1 MTSVKGWIEEK
12 IRNGY
17 IRYFEYDEFKKIG
30 KIGSGSFGNVI
41 KANLENTGLVALKI
55 IINKNSDELYEVNK
69 ELIKELKLLR
79 EVDYHPKI
87 NRCLGIT
94 KDSENYI
101 LVLEYANGGNLRKY
115 LNDLKEN
122 SISLKWKDKIQM
134 ALDITSGLKFLHS
147 KGIIHRDLH
156 SKNILVNDKNLL
168 IADLG
173 LSKKLAEAT
182 THTKH
187 NDLGV
192 VAYIEPQCFKNIRY
206 KKDKKSDI
214 YSLDHIKDGNRE
226 NPIEGTP
233 PKYQELYQN
242 CWDSKPESRPDIEKV
257 HEILS
262 QLSINT
268 VEYSE
273 PSQPNIRNTAKIP
286 SINEHDELIILSDDN
301 TSSVV
306 QVIEFTNEGQTSA
319 SNLTDQ
325 LKQNE
330 LINQQAQIKISQLNQ
345 EKNNLKDQLAQT
357 ESYIYELKSQQETI
371 IKQKKLLENE
381 LSQSQIICKQIKN
394 ENLKLIMIAKT
405 YSERSQIEIRK
416 QLKESELVNL
426 QQRNSQFEQDY
437 QNLKLTSVVQ
447 NRGLAEE
454 EENTLQAQITRS
466 QNEKRAL
473 AYNLNKVL
481 KQNELINQQ
490 VKILINQ
497 LKQKRKNLHDKLA
510 QTEVYIQKLKS
521 QQVSL
526 IKQKERL
533 ENELS
538 QFQINY
544 GQLARDKINMS
555 NMIVGLSQNHN
566 FFTKLKA
573 KLEKIT
579 QLEKE
584 IAQLEQKLINEEQ
597 IKIKLIQKLQ
607 SKENRINELEQNLNI
622 FRHHL

>member
-1 MTSVKGWIEEK
+1 MG
-12 IRNGY
+12 N
-17 IRYFEYDEFKKIG
+17 FK
-30 KIGSGSFGNVI
+30 
-41 KANLENTGLVALKI
+41 
-55 IINKNSDELYEVNK
+55 
-69 ELIKELKLLR
+69 
-79 EVDYHPKI
+79 
-87 NRCLGIT
+87 
-94 KDSENYI
+94 
-101 LVLEYANGGNLRKY
+101 
-115 LNDLKEN
+115 
-122 SISLKWKDKIQM
+122 
-134 ALDITSGLKFLHS
+134 
-147 KGIIHRDLH
+147 
-156 SKNILVNDKNLL
+156 
-168 IADLG
+168 
-173 LSKKLAEAT
+173 
-182 THTKH
+182 
-187 NDLGV
+187 
-192 VAYIEPQCFKNIRY
+192 
-206 KKDKKSDI
+206 
-214 YSLDHIKDGNRE
+214 E

-233 PKYQELYQN
+233 PKYQELYQK
-242 CWDSKPESRPDIEKV
+242 CWDGKPESRPDIEKV

-273 PSQPNIRNTAKIP
+273 PSQPYICDTANIRTGGHSELTIP
-286 SINEHDELIILSDDN
+286 SDDN
-301 TSSVV
+301 NSSVV
-306 QVIEFTNEGQTSA
+306 QNKELSRKGNTVQPQITNEEQTSA
-319 SNLTDQ
+319 SNLADQ

-330 LINQQAQIKISQLNQ
+330 LINRQAQIKISQLNQ

-357 ESYIYELKSQQETI
+357 EAYIYELKSQQENI

-394 ENLKLIMIAKT
+394 ENLKLIMITKT
-405 YSERSQIEIRK
+405 YSERSQMEIRK
-416 QLKESELVNL
+416 QLKE
-426 QQRNSQFEQDY
+426 
-437 QNLKLTSVVQ
+437 TVQ
-447 NRGLAEE
+447 NREFAEV

-481 KQNELINQQ
+481 KQNELINQR

-497 LKQKRKNLHDKLA
+497 LKQKRKNLQDKLA
-510 QTEVYIQKLKS
+510 QTEAYIQKLKS
-521 QQVSL
+521 QQLSL

-544 GQLARDKINMS
+544 GQLTQDKINMS
-555 NMIVGLSQNHN
+555 NMIVGFSQNHN

-597 IKIKLIQKLQ
+597 IKMKLIQKLL

>member
-1 MTSVKGWIEEK
+1 M
-12 IRNGY
+12 
-17 IRYFEYDEFKKIG
+17 EFFVR
-30 KIGSGSFGNVI
+30 GSFGKVI
-41 KANLENTGLVALKI
+41 KANLDNTGLVALKI
-55 IINKNSDELYEVNK
+55 IINKNSDELDEVNK

-115 LNDLKEN
+115 LEKNFT
-122 SISLKWKDKIQM
+122 SLKWEDKIQM

-156 SKNILVNDKNLL
+156 SKNILVNDKKLL

-187 NDLGV
+187 NELGV
-192 VAYIEPQCFKNIRY
+192 LAYIEPQCFKDIR
-206 KKDKKSDI
+206 
-214 YSLDHIKDGNRE
+214 DHIKDGNRE

-233 PKYQELYQN
+233 PKYQELYQK
-242 CWDSKPESRPDIEKV
+242 CWDGKPESRPDIEKV

-273 PSQPNIRNTAKIP
+273 PSQPYICDTANIRTGGHSELTIP
-286 SINEHDELIILSDDN
+286 
-301 TSSVV
+301 
-306 QVIEFTNEGQTSA
+306 SA
-319 SNLTDQ
+319 SNLADQ

-330 LINQQAQIKISQLNQ
+330 LINRQAQIKISQLNQ

-357 ESYIYELKSQQETI
+357 EAYIYELKSQQENI

-381 LSQSQIICKQIKN
+381 LSQSQII
-394 ENLKLIMIAKT
+394 
-405 YSERSQIEIRK
+405 YGIRK
-416 QLKESELVNL
+416 QLKESELINL
-426 QQRNSQFEQDY
+426 QQRNSQIEQDY
-437 QNLKLTSVVQ
+437 QNLKLTSAVQ
-447 NRGLAEE
+447 NREFAE
-454 EENTLQAQITRS
+454 
-466 QNEKRAL
+466 
-473 AYNLNKVL
+473 
-481 KQNELINQQ
+481 
-490 VKILINQ
+490 
-497 LKQKRKNLHDKLA
+497 LKQKRKNLQDKLA
-510 QTEVYIQKLKS
+510 QTEAYIQKLKS

-544 GQLARDKINMS
+544 GQLAQDKINVS
-555 NMIVGLSQNHN
+555 NMIVGFSQNHN

-597 IKIKLIQKLQ
+597 IKMKLIQKLQ